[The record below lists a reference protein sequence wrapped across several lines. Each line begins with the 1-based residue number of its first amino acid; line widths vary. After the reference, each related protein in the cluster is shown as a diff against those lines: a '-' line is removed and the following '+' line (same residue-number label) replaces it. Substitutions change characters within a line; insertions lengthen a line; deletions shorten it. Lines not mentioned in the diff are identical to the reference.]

1 MTERHENDAREAI
14 RILDQIVASNDKIRM
29 VVDKCMNLAEKAGK
43 SENSRNRAAQL
54 IIAHYSNL
62 CAMSGGASGLPG
74 MIPFVGPVLSI
85 FGAGALDAVM
95 QLKFEIEM
103 VLALSVLAG
112 RNIDDP
118 KERKIAYLM
127 ACTSLEDAYNSSK
140 EPTLKSIV
148 DLALGE
154 YSTRELTKTMV
165 KAVARVIMMMTAKKW
180 TKYFP
185 IVGIMVGVSMN
196 KILTEHTGRA
206 CWRVIKR
213 RAQ

>member
-1 MTERHENDAREAI
+1 MTDKRDQDARQAV

-29 VVDKCMNLAEKAGK
+29 LVEKCSNLAEKAGK
-43 SENSRNRAAQL
+43 PENSRNRAAQL
-54 IIAHYSNL
+54 IIGHYSNL
-62 CAMSGGASGLPG
+62 CAAGGGMSGLPG
-74 MIPFVGPVLSI
+74 MIPVVGTVLSI
-85 FGAGALDAVM
+85 FGAGALDAIL

-118 KERKIAYLM
+118 RERKIAFLM
-127 ACTSLEDAYNSSK
+127 ACTSLEDAYSSSD

-154 YSTRELTKTMV
+154 YSTRELSKTMI

-185 IVGIMVGVSMN
+185 LVGVLVGASMN

-206 CWRVIKR
+206 CWRVIKK